1 MAAWRTLAAWAGL
14 LLSAS
19 LASAQTYTLAE
30 ELKPGDCFHIR
41 MEMTLAGELRVNRDG
56 KPLPLRESASAT
68 HDFNERILSVDKM
81 GLAEKIARR
90 YETAK
95 AAITVGNDRSE
106 HTLNPERGPM
116 VAQRSR
122 DTIIIYCPT
131 TTLSHDELEVTEHLD
146 TLTLT
151 GLLPGKAVKVEE
163 TWKVSSVAAQALC
176 HFEGLTEHDL
186 TGKLVAV
193 KDNVATIAVT
203 GSASGIELGAMVKLT
218 IDASYQFD
226 LGAKRL
232 THLEWKQKDEREQ
245 GPASPAS
252 TVQVTT
258 TVQRAVVATPDT
270 LSDVALVSVP
280 DGVKEPEAHL
290 TQVHYT
296 DAKSRFDFTHSREW
310 ILVGQT
316 EDHVVLR
323 LMERGDFVAQVTI
336 SPWESTDK
344 GKHMDP
350 DKFREL
356 MAKTP
361 GWEMEKELQV
371 GEVPSEGGRWV
382 YRISAQGQLDGSAVM
397 QNFYLIAGPNGEQV
411 VLVFTM
417 TPRQAD
423 RLGSRDL
430 SLAGSVDFPKKK

>member
-1 MAAWRTLAAWAGL
+1 MAVWRTLAVCVGL
-14 LLSAS
+14 LLSGG

-30 ELKPGDCFHIR
+30 ELKPGDCFHHR
-41 MEMTLAGELRVNRDG
+41 LEMSLTGELRVNRDG
-56 KPLPLRESASAT
+56 KPAPLREAATAT
-68 HDFNERILSVDKM
+68 HEFHERILNVDKM
-81 GLAEKIARR
+81 GLAEKCARR
-90 YETAK
+90 YTTAK
-95 AAITVGNDRSE
+95 AAITIGNDRAE
-106 HTLNPERGPM
+106 HVLNSERGPI

-122 DTIIIYCPT
+122 DTVLVYCPT
-131 TTLSHDELEVTEHLD
+131 TTLSHDELEVMEHLD

-151 GLLPGKAVKVEE
+151 GLLPGKPVKIDE
-163 TWKVSSVAAQALC
+163 TWKIPSVAAQTLC
-176 HFEGLTEHDL
+176 HFEGLTEHEL

-203 GSASGIELGAMVKLT
+203 GTASGIELGAMVKLT
-218 IDASYQFD
+218 IDTTCHFD
-226 LGAKRL
+226 LNAKRL
-232 THLEWKQKDEREQ
+232 TRVQWKQKDEREQ

-252 TVQVTT
+252 TVEVTT
-258 TVQRAVVATPDT
+258 TVQRAAVAVPET

-280 DGVKEPEAHL
+280 EGVKDPEAYL

-296 DAKSRFDFTHSREW
+296 DAKSRFDLVHSRDW

-316 EDHVVLR
+316 EDHVVMR
-323 LMERGDFVAQVTI
+323 LMDRGDFVAQVTI
-336 SPWESTDK
+336 SPWESADK

-417 TPRQAD
+417 TPKQAE